1 MPDGNPAI
9 GQISPIC
16 LTNPRSTMNHE
27 TNEIPANDTAT
38 QSQPRAN
45 YEAPVLENLGVWA
58 GMVGTPVGISMQP

>member
-1 MPDGNPAI
+1 
-9 GQISPIC
+9 
-16 LTNPRSTMNHE
+16 MNHE
-27 TNEIPANDTAT
+27 TNETPANNSAT

>member
-1 MPDGNPAI
+1 MPNGDRAT

-27 TNEIPANDTAT
+27 TNETPTNDSAT
-38 QSQPRAN
+38 QPQPRAN
-45 YEAPVLENLGVWA
+45 YEAPVLENLGVWT